1 MAGFHSAGDWA
12 ILAAKFATRLI
23 TVEKWFSNAGVPN
36 DFVPEV
42 AGDTFR
48 AVAPEHDFFL
58 HVNDAQPDQQTFQ
71 NAPTDLG
78 IFEWRH
84 GSRHH

>member
-1 MAGFHSAGDWA
+1 MTSCRRWLVMRSAPSLQST
-12 ILAAKFATRLI
+12 I
-23 TVEKWFSNAGVPN
+23 
-36 DFVPEV
+36 
-42 AGDTFR
+42 
-48 AVAPEHDFFL
+48 FFL

-84 GSRHH
+84 GSPHH